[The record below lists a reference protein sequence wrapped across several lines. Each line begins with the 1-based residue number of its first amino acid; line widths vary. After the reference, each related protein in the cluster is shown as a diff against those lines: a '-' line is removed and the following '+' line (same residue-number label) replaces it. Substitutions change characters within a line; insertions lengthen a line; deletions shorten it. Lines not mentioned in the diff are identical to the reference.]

1 MDVSVVV
8 WWLGRF
14 RYDSAVISLPF
25 SHAFCTGYFFLFL
38 IQFYRLWNFV
48 MTYKIDVKID
58 EARHENAAHH
68 HNDTHYYNNDD
79 FYSHNLDDDDDV
91 VWQAVSVMVLP
102 GMVWVMCC
110 LKSLEASLSKNLR
123 WGARPAAWRLSS
135 HGQSFW

>member
-1 MDVSVVV
+1 
-8 WWLGRF
+8 
-14 RYDSAVISLPF
+14 
-25 SHAFCTGYFFLFL
+25 
-38 IQFYRLWNFV
+38 

-68 HNDTHYYNNDD
+68 HNDTHHYYNNDD

-110 LKSLEASLSKNLR
+110 LKAWQFQHLLSEAEQEAQERIRSEWSAMESAANGTSSSTANDDAPSPRHDEELALQNPSATLS
-123 WGARPAAWRLSS
+123 
-135 HGQSFW
+135 